1 MGYRSKVIMGV
12 KNEYVKGL
20 EDILIDCNFDVKKDR
35 NYLIM
40 IIHLLFKHLMNLKF
54 CLYF

>member
-20 EDILIDCNFDVKKDR
+20 EDILIDCNFDVKKDS

-40 IIHLLFKHLMNLKF
+40 IGIKG
-54 CLYF
+54 